1 MYKIVIPPSLNT
13 IKFIGKK
20 YFKDMNVVL
29 YVPKSRIDLVYSA
42 YKDIFDYSIGSG
54 LSILKSKLAKT
65 GYNDI
70 VNFMMQKH
78 SVSIELY

>member
-1 MYKIVIPPSLNT
+1 MYKIVIPSSLDN

-29 YVPKSRIDLVYSA
+29 YIPKSRIDLVYSA

-54 LSILKSKLAKT
+54 LSILKSKLTKT
-65 GYNDI
+65 GYDDI
-70 VNFMMQKH
+70 VNYMMQKH
-78 SVSIELY
+78 NISIELY